1 MREDSG
7 KDSET
12 LIRITKAVLKRRNMV
27 PIKKYE
33 DYYFEGILEG
43 LKAVDTYDST
53 KDSKFTTYL
62 FLKINYRIGT
72 ILRANKAQKRNNS
85 NNIMLENTLLE
96 ETGVINNQEYIQ
108 HNRLEDELSEQE
120 FKDNFHKILKEELNF
135 NEYEYLCL
143 VLKGYKIK
151 EIADILNITSKQ
163 ASNKLYYIREK
174 LKKKKVKFENL

>member
-85 NNIMLENTLLE
+85 NNIMLENTL
-96 ETGVINNQEYIQ
+96 VRRNW
-108 HNRLEDELSEQE
+108 
-120 FKDNFHKILKEELNF
+120 
-135 NEYEYLCL
+135 C
-143 VLKGYKIK
+143 
-151 EIADILNITSKQ
+151 
-163 ASNKLYYIREK
+163 NK
-174 LKKKKVKFENL
+174 